1 MTFTTADLYD
11 KYGDDLK
18 VALPIFKDYGAKRIF
33 HGPIST
39 VKAYE
44 DNSLV
49 RTALEEPGE
58 GRILIIDGDESLRC
72 AMLGDMLAKL
82 GMENGWSGIIV
93 FGCIRDADVI
103 ATIDIGVKALN
114 TNPRKSL
121 KRGLGD
127 RDIPVSF
134 ASITFNVG
142 EYVYAD
148 TDGVIVSEKKIG
160 MSY

>member
-58 GRILIIDGDESLRC
+58 GRILIVDGDESLRC

-93 FGCIRDADVI
+93 FGCIRDVDVI

-160 MSY
+160 MS

>member
-39 VKAYE
+39 VKAHE

-82 GMENGWSGIIV
+82 GTENGWSGIIV

-134 ASITFNVG
+134 AGITFNVG

-160 MSY
+160 MS

>member
-39 VKAYE
+39 VKAHE

-49 RTALEEPGE
+49 RSALEEPGE
-58 GRILIIDGDESLRC
+58 GRILIVDGDESLRC

-93 FGCIRDADVI
+93 SGCIRDADVI

-121 KRGLGD
+121 KQGLGD

-134 ASITFNVG
+134 AGITFNVG

-160 MSY
+160 MS

>member
-11 KYGDDLK
+11 KYGGDLK
-18 VALPIFKDYGAKRIF
+18 VALSIFKDYGAKRIF

-39 VKAYE
+39 VKTYE

-58 GRILIIDGDESLRC
+58 GRILIVDGDESLRC

-121 KRGLGD
+121 KQGLGD

-134 ASITFNVG
+134 AGITFNVG

-148 TDGVIVSEKKIG
+148 TDGIIVSEKKIG
-160 MSY
+160 MS

>member
-39 VKAYE
+39 VKAHE

-49 RTALEEPGE
+49 RTALEEPGG

-134 ASITFNVG
+134 AGITFNVG

-160 MSY
+160 MS

>member
-49 RTALEEPGE
+49 RSALEEPGE
-58 GRILIIDGDESLRC
+58 GRILIVDGDESLRC
-72 AMLGDMLAKL
+72 AMLGNMLAKL

-103 ATIDIGVKALN
+103 ATIDIGGRALN

-134 ASITFNVG
+134 AGITFNVY
-142 EYVYAD
+142 EYISAD

-160 MSY
+160 AS

>member
-49 RTALEEPGE
+49 RTALVEPGE
-58 GRILIIDGDESLRC
+58 GRILIVDGDESLRC

-160 MSY
+160 MS

>member
-58 GRILIIDGDESLRC
+58 GRILIVDGDESLRC

-134 ASITFNVG
+134 AGITFNAG

-160 MSY
+160 MS

>member
-58 GRILIIDGDESLRC
+58 GRILIVDGDESLRC

-93 FGCIRDADVI
+93 FGCIRDSDVI
-103 ATIDIGVKALN
+103 ATINIGVKALN

-134 ASITFNVG
+134 AGITFNAG

-160 MSY
+160 MS

>member
-39 VKAYE
+39 VKAHE

-49 RTALEEPGE
+49 RTALEEPGK
-58 GRILIIDGDESLRC
+58 GRVLIVDGNESLRC

-103 ATIDIGVKALN
+103 TTIDIGVKALN

-134 ASITFNVG
+134 AGITFNVG

-160 MSY
+160 MS

>member
-58 GRILIIDGDESLRC
+58 GRILIVDGDESLRC

-160 MSY
+160 M

>member
-1 MTFTTADLYD
+1 MTFATADLYD

-58 GRILIIDGDESLRC
+58 GRILIVDGDESLRC

-134 ASITFNVG
+134 AGITFNIG

-160 MSY
+160 MS

>member
-58 GRILIIDGDESLRC
+58 GRILIIDGDES
-72 AMLGDMLAKL
+72 G
-82 GMENGWSGIIV
+82 
-93 FGCIRDADVI
+93 
-103 ATIDIGVKALN
+103 
-114 TNPRKSL
+114 
-121 KRGLGD
+121 
-127 RDIPVSF
+127 
-134 ASITFNVG
+134 
-142 EYVYAD
+142 
-148 TDGVIVSEKKIG
+148 
-160 MSY
+160 

>member
-39 VKAYE
+39 VKAHE

-58 GRILIIDGDESLRC
+58 GRILIVDGDESLRC

-103 ATIDIGVKALN
+103 TTIDIGVKALN

-134 ASITFNVG
+134 AGITFNVG

-160 MSY
+160 MS

>member
-39 VKAYE
+39 VKAHE

-121 KRGLGD
+121 KQGLGD

-134 ASITFNVG
+134 AGITFNVG

-160 MSY
+160 MS

>member
-1 MTFTTADLYD
+1 MIFTTADLYD

-39 VKAYE
+39 VKAHE

-49 RTALEEPGE
+49 RTALEEPGK
-58 GRILIIDGDESLRC
+58 GRVLIVDGNESLRC

-127 RDIPVSF
+127 RDIPVAF
-134 ASITFNVG
+134 AGITFNVG

-148 TDGVIVSEKKIG
+148 TDGIIVSEKKIG
-160 MSY
+160 MS

>member
-58 GRILIIDGDESLRC
+58 GRILIVDGDESLRC

-160 MSY
+160 MS

>member
-39 VKAYE
+39 VKAHE

-49 RTALEEPGE
+49 RTALEEPGK
-58 GRILIIDGDESLRC
+58 GRVLIVDGNESLRC

-103 ATIDIGVKALN
+103 TTIDIGVKALN

-121 KRGLGD
+121 KQGLGD

-134 ASITFNVG
+134 AGITFNVG

-160 MSY
+160 MS

>member
-39 VKAYE
+39 VKAHE

-49 RTALEEPGE
+49 RTALEEPGG

-82 GMENGWSGIIV
+82 GMENGWSGVIV
-93 FGCIRDADVI
+93 FGCIRDANVI

-134 ASITFNVG
+134 AGITFNVG

-160 MSY
+160 MS

>member
-58 GRILIIDGDESLRC
+58 GRILIVDGDESLRC
-72 AMLGDMLAKL
+72 AMLGGMLAKF

-160 MSY
+160 MS

>member
-39 VKAYE
+39 VKAHE

-49 RTALEEPGE
+49 RSALEEPGE
-58 GRILIIDGDESLRC
+58 GRILIVDGDESLRC

-134 ASITFNVG
+134 AGITFNVG

-160 MSY
+160 MS

>member
-39 VKAYE
+39 VKAHE
-44 DNSLV
+44 DNNLV

-58 GRILIIDGDESLRC
+58 GRILIVDGDESLRC

-134 ASITFNVG
+134 AGITFNVG

-148 TDGVIVSEKKIG
+148 TDGIIVSEKKIG
-160 MSY
+160 MS

>member
-11 KYGDDLK
+11 KHGDDLK

-49 RTALEEPGE
+49 RTALGEPGE
-58 GRILIIDGDESLRC
+58 GRILIVDGDESLRC

-114 TNPRKSL
+114 SNPRKSL

-134 ASITFNVG
+134 AGITFNVG
-142 EYVYAD
+142 EYIYAD

-160 MSY
+160 MS

>member
-1 MTFTTADLYD
+1 MTFTTAGLYD

-58 GRILIIDGDESLRC
+58 GRILIVDGDESLRC

-134 ASITFNVG
+134 AGITFNVG

-160 MSY
+160 MS

>member
-39 VKAYE
+39 VKAHE

-58 GRILIIDGDESLRC
+58 GRILIVDGDESLRC

-114 TNPRKSL
+114 SNPRKSL
-121 KRGLGD
+121 KQGLGD

-134 ASITFNVG
+134 AGITFNVG

-160 MSY
+160 MS

>member
-39 VKAYE
+39 VKAHE

-49 RTALEEPGE
+49 RTALEESGK
-58 GRILIIDGDESLRC
+58 GRVLIVDGNESLRC

-103 ATIDIGVKALN
+103 TTIDIGVKALN

-134 ASITFNVG
+134 AGITFNVG

-160 MSY
+160 MS

>member
-39 VKAYE
+39 VKAHE

-49 RTALEEPGE
+49 RTALEEPGK
-58 GRILIIDGDESLRC
+58 GRVLIVDGNESLRC

-103 ATIDIGVKALN
+103 TTIDIGVKALN

-134 ASITFNVG
+134 ADITFNVG
-142 EYVYAD
+142 EYIYAD
-148 TDGVIVSEKKIG
+148 TDGVIVSEKKIN
-160 MSY
+160 MSE

>member
-39 VKAYE
+39 VKAHE

-49 RTALEEPGE
+49 RTALEEPGK
-58 GRILIIDGDESLRC
+58 GRVLIVDGNESLRC

-134 ASITFNVG
+134 AGITFNVG

-160 MSY
+160 MS